1 MANPKGNPKNL
12 KPWKPGQS
20 GNPGGRPKK
29 RPITDC
35 YDALLDK
42 PLPDELVRLLK
53 VKKGTTYGEAIALG
67 QAISAIKGKAES
79 AREIR
84 EALEGKTTQRV
95 EVTGD
100 DGGTIKLDHGNTIR
114 RIQEFYG
121 LRYGADADK
130 PADPVSVPETLDRRP
145 LPPKDSD

>member
-1 MANPKGNPKNL
+1 MANGQGNPQTL

-35 YDALLDK
+35 YGALLNQS
-42 PLPDELVRLLK
+42 LPDELVRLLR

-67 QAISAIKGKAES
+67 QAVSAIKGKAES

-84 EALEGKTTQRV
+84 EALEGKTAQRV
-95 EVTGD
+95 EVTGEQ
-100 DGGTIKLDHGNTIR
+100 GGAIKLDQEKTVR

-121 LRYGADADK
+121 LR
-130 PADPVSVPETLDRRP
+130 
-145 LPPKDSD
+145 DSA